1 MLHALSTM
9 LRMVPLPRFACAAR
23 WRMKHAVENETQ
35 RPAMTETLRRAARAL
50 LAVSDKS
57 GIVEFARTLSGYGIE
72 LVSTGG
78 TRMTLNEAGLAARE
92 VSELTGFPEMM
103 DGRVK
108 TLHPA
113 VHGGLLAIRNNPA
126 HADAMR
132 AHHIRPIDL
141 LVVNLYPFEET
152 VARGASFDDCI
163 ENIDIGGPAMIR
175 AAAKN
180 HADVAVIVEP
190 TDYALVLDEFARHG
204 GMTTLALRRRLAAK
218 AYARTAA
225 YDAAIANWFANELG
239 ERAPD
244 FRSFGGRLIEELRYG
259 ENPHQSAA
267 FYITPDRRFGVATAR
282 QAQGKQLSYNNIN
295 DTDAAFEC
303 VAEFDPART
312 AACAIIKH
320 ANPCGV
326 AEGGSLVD
334 AYRKALACDP
344 VSAFGGIVAL
354 NRPLD
359 ASAARA
365 ITEIF
370 TEVIIAPDATEEA
383 TAIVGAKK
391 NLRLL
396 LAGGLPDPRAGGL
409 TAKTVAGGLLVQTR
423 DNAVVDDIELKPVTR
438 RAPTN
443 AELRDLRFAFRVA
456 KHVKSN
462 TIVYAKDSATV
473 GIGAGQMSRVD
484 AARIAARKAE
494 DAAKQAGLKEP
505 ATKGS
510 VVASD
515 AFFPFADGLLVAIEA
530 GATAVIQPGGS
541 VRDDEVIK
549 AADDHG
555 IAMVL
560 TGVRHFRH

>member
-1 MLHALSTM
+1 MTDQPRRISRALLSVSDKTG
-9 LRMVPLPRFACAAR
+9 LVDF
-23 WRMKHAVENETQ
+23 
-35 RPAMTETLRRAARAL
+35 ARAL
-50 LAVSDKS
+50 A
-57 GIVEFARTLSGYGIE
+57 GYGVE

-78 TRMTLNEAGLAARE
+78 TRKALAEAGLAVID
-92 VSELTGFPEMM
+92 VSALTGIPEMM

-113 VHGGLLAIRNNPA
+113 IHGGLLAMRGNSEHVAAMAA
-126 HADAMR
+126 HG
-132 AHHIRPIDL
+132 IRPIDL
-141 LVVNLYPFEET
+141 LVVNLYPFEAA
-152 VARGASFDDCI
+152 VAKGADYDTCI

-180 HADVAVIVEP
+180 HADVTVVVEP
-190 TDYALVLDEFARHG
+190 ADYALVLDELARHQR
-204 GMTTLALRRRLAAK
+204 TTLALRQKLAAK
-218 AYARTAA
+218 AYARTAC
-225 YDAAIANWFANELG
+225 YDAAISNWFAQQLADPAPAW
-239 ERAPD
+239 RAT
-244 FRSFGGRLIEELRYG
+244 GGHLIEALRYG

-267 FYITPDRRFGVATAR
+267 FYRTPDPRAGVASAR
-282 QAQGKQLSYNNIN
+282 QVQGKQLSYNNIN
-295 DTDAAFEC
+295 DTDAAYEC
-303 VAEFDPART
+303 VAEFDPKRT

-326 AEGGSLVD
+326 AEGASLLD

-344 VSAFGGIVAL
+344 ISAFGGIVAF

-359 ASAARA
+359 AEAARA
-365 ITEIF
+365 VTEIF
-370 TEVIIAPDATEEA
+370 TEVIIAPEASEEA
-383 TAIVGAKK
+383 VTIVGAKK

-396 LAGGLPDPRAGGL
+396 LAGGLPDPRAAGL
-409 TAKTVAGGLLVQTR
+409 VFKSVAGGLLVQSR
-423 DNAVVDDIELKPVTR
+423 DNAVVDDIQLKVVTK
-438 RAPTN
+438 RAPTSS
-443 AELRDLRFAFRVA
+443 ELRELAFAFRVA

-462 TIVYAKDSATV
+462 TIVYAKDCATV

-494 DAAKQAGLKEP
+494 DAAKEAKLAAP
-505 ATKGS
+505 LTKGA

-549 AADDHG
+549 AANDHG
-555 IAMVL
+555 IAMVF
-560 TGVRHFRH
+560 TGTRHFRH